1 MNEVWKDVVGYEGLY
16 EVSDLGNIRSK
27 SRTIHIVQSKKEYD
41 LVTEG
46 KALKP
51 QPLRHGYVGVWLY
64 GKEAIK
70 GRNGKLYSVHRL
82 VAKAFCPNPNDYPEV
97 NHINEDKTD
106 NRACNLEW
114 CSHKANSCHGT
125 RGQRIG
131 RSNTNGKQ
139 SKKVYQFTFDGELVA
154 EYPSMAEVQRSTGF
168 RKGNIWAQMVGKA
181 ELAYGY
187 KWSHTPSI

>member
-27 SRTIHIVQSKKEYD
+27 SRTIHIVQSNREYD

-46 KALKP
+46 KLLKP
-51 QPLRHGYVGVWLY
+51 QPFRDGYVGVWLY
-64 GKEAIK
+64 GKGTTGNK
-70 GRNGKLYSVHRL
+70 NGKLYSVHRL
-82 VAKAFCPNPNDYPEV
+82 VAKAFHDNPNDYPEV
-97 NHINEDKTD
+97 NHINEIKTD

-114 CSHKANSCHGT
+114 CSHKVNCCHGT

-131 RSNTNGKQ
+131 RSNTNGKR
-139 SKKVYQFTFDGELVA
+139 SKKVYQFTPDGELVA

-168 RKGNIWAQMVGKA
+168 KPGNIWAQMVGKTQM
-181 ELAYGY
+181 AYGY
-187 KWSHTPSI
+187 KWSHSPSI